1 MLTVANLAEML
12 LAVHGPPRPTQRS
25 LADTTSVIFADCPP
39 SLLAS
44 YVEHGEGVD
53 RAGGWAIQGLG
64 SVLVKKIIGD
74 FNNVKGFPA
83 HAFYAFMQ
91 DLIDKEIFPADE

>member
-1 MLTVANLAEML
+1 MVA
-12 LAVHGPPRPTQRS
+12 S
-25 LADTTSVIFADCPP
+25 TSVTFADCPP

-44 YVEHGEGVD
+44 YVAHGEGID

-64 SVLVKKIIGD
+64 SVLIKSITGD

-91 DLIDKEIFPADE
+91 TLIEEDAYPGDV